1 MDYVKQQIHCLSSRQ
16 TGLTGRG
23 IGVAV
28 LDTGAYPHQD
38 FKERI
43 TVFKDIIR
51 GRRDAYDDNSHGTHV
66 CGIIGGDGRA
76 CGGRFQGM
84 APECGLICVKVL
96 DKKGNGFASDVLS
109 GLRWVRENRERYGIR
124 IVNISVGS
132 FNRKV
137 MGEDSALVQ
146 GVDAAWDDGLVM
158 VVAAGNQGPG
168 SMTIT
173 TPGISRKVIT
183 VGSSDDYKAVMVMG
197 SQMVNYSGRGPT
209 ASCVCKP
216 DIVAP
221 GSKIISCSN
230 QPGRYQVKSGT
241 SMSTPL
247 VSGALAL
254 RLEQYP
260 MMTNVEVKL
269 RIRERAMDL
278 GLPHNQQ
285 GWGMLDVGRLLE
297 G

>member
-183 VGSSDDYKAVMVMG
+183 VGSSDDYKAYG
-197 SQMVNYSGRGPT
+197 LL
-209 ASCVCKP
+209 CVQAGHRSSRLK
-216 DIVAP
+216 DHQLL
-221 GSKIISCSN
+221 
-230 QPGRYQVKSGT
+230 QPARA
-241 SMSTPL
+241 
-247 VSGALAL
+247 VSGEKRNQHEHALGVRGAGAPSGKIPYDDQ
-254 RLEQYP
+254 RGGK
-260 MMTNVEVKL
+260 VK
-269 RIRERAMDL
+269 DP
-278 GLPHNQQ
+278 G
-285 GWGMLDVGRLLE
+285 E
-297 G
+297 GDGSGAPP